1 MNLANGAIAVTHV
14 LVCILHFYSPV
25 YCHQSGFQINFFCMS
40 KFLSLLLV
48 KLEIFLR
55 VMIFS
60 QLNLIT
66 TCSLLQLKF
75 LTISDHR
82 TFPNSECG
90 ENREHRVIPED
101 NTDFQYVRG
110 GENTLISKVRV

>member
-1 MNLANGAIAVTHV
+1 
-14 LVCILHFYSPV
+14 
-25 YCHQSGFQINFFCMS
+25 
-40 KFLSLLLV
+40 
-48 KLEIFLR
+48 
-55 VMIFS
+55 MIFS

-110 GENTLISKVRV
+110 GENTLISKVSVIYK